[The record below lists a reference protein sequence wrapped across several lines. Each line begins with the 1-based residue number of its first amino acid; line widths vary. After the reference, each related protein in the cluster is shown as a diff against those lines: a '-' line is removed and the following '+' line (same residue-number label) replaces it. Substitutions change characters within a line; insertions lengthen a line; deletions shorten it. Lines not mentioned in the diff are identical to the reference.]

1 MEIGAGWL
9 KKKEV
14 DGHEKQYISAV
25 IEVPFFGR
33 INITIHPSVRRD
45 SEKSPNYLIY
55 WNPDHKKEGDAKHPG
70 SEYSGMPT

>member
-45 SEKSPNYLIY
+45 SEKSRP
-55 WNPDHKKEGDAKHPG
+55 
-70 SEYSGMPT
+70 